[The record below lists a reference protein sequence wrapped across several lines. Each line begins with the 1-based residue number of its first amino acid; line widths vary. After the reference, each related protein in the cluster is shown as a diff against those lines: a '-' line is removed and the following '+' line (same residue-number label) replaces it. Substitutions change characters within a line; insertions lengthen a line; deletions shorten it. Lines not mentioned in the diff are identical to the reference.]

1 MNVPVRP
8 ISYDSLRQLLAPRAR
23 DSHKGAYG
31 HALVV
36 GGAPGFGG
44 AALMAAEAASRTGA
58 GLTSVA
64 THPDHAAAFLSRR
77 PELMVHPIHDFDVIN
92 VVTSQTTVLLAGPGL
107 GRSAWSVQLLQT
119 AVQAAFSRQLP
130 VVLDA
135 DGLNLLSEGQLSLQL
150 AGNPEGKCQ
159 WILTPHP
166 GEAARLLQ
174 TRTEEVQANR
184 EEAVRELQRRFGG
197 VAVLKGAGTL
207 ICFDRQGR
215 QQVETC
221 VHGNPGMASGGMGDV
236 LGGIIAGLLA
246 QGLSL
251 ADSARLGV
259 CLHSKAADLCADHDG
274 ERGMLACDLFPYLR
288 TLLNP

>member
-1 MNVPVRP
+1 MSSPVRP
-8 ISYDSLRQLLAPRAR
+8 IGYDNLRQLLAPRAR
-23 DSHKGAYG
+23 DSHKGAFG
-31 HALVV
+31 HALIV

-44 AALMAAEAASRTGA
+44 AALMAAEAASRSGA

-77 PELMVHPIHDFDVIN
+77 PELMVRAIHNFDVIN
-92 VVTSQTTVLLAGPGL
+92 AMTSQATVLVAGPGL

-119 AVQAAFSRQLP
+119 AMQAAAIRQLP

-135 DGLNLLSEGQLSLQL
+135 DGLNLLSEGQLSAQL
-150 AGNPEGKCQ
+150 GGKSQ

-174 TRTEEVQANR
+174 TRIEEVQANR

-197 VAVLKGAGTL
+197 VAVLKGAGSL
-207 ICFDRQGR
+207 ICFDHHGR

-236 LGGIIAGLLA
+236 LSGIIGGLLA

-251 ADSARLGV
+251 ADSTRLGV